1 MPATMGQL
9 VSVREKP
16 SSTPGVVR
24 YEINRSLTGM
34 GHERYGSLEDIVLD
48 RPVDAVAR
56 RLFEHGGVQAVHVN
70 SSVIT
75 VYLSGGSTGEGI
87 AEVIENLFRFY
98 GEEDAEPEVA
108 SPDEPQAQE
117 PPTEEA
123 PADSAAEVVPAET
136 SDAGVDSGEVDG
148 DVPEA

>member
-9 VSVREKP
+9 VSVRERH
-16 SSTPGVVR
+16 SSNPGVVR
-24 YEINRSLTGM
+24 FEINRSLTGM
-34 GHERYGSLEDIVLD
+34 GHERYGSPDDIVLD

-75 VYLSGGSTGEGI
+75 VYLAGGNTGDGL

-98 GEEDAEPEVA
+98 GDEEDVEVVPA
-108 SPDEPQAQE
+108 D
-117 PPTEEA
+117 EA
-123 PADSAAEVVPAET
+123 PADEVEDAPAE
-136 SDAGVDSGEVDG
+136 SDAGVDAGEVDG

>member
-9 VSVREKP
+9 VSVRERH
-16 SSTPGVVR
+16 SSNPGVVR
-24 YEINRSLTGM
+24 FEINRSLTGM
-34 GHERYGSLEDIVLD
+34 GHERYGSPDDIVLD
-48 RPVDAVAR
+48 RPVDAVAS

-75 VYLSGGSTGEGI
+75 VYLAGGNTGDGL

-98 GEEDAEPEVA
+98 GDEVEV
-108 SPDEPQAQE
+108 DEA
-117 PPTEEA
+117 PTEDA
-123 PADSAAEVVPAET
+123 PADEAEVVPAE
-136 SDAGVDSGEVDG
+136 SDTGVDAGEVDG